1 MLGLPDSGK
10 TTILHQM
17 TYGKVETTIP
27 TIGMRLETVTVA
39 THHKLVGVSSFTVG
53 GRDIL
58 RPLLRFFYRN
68 TTALIWVLDATPADD
83 DQLEIVRDE
92 FMRAVQEEEMKGHPV
107 LVFLNKIDL
116 PKAMSTDAA
125 ANKLG
130 LHSMR
135 DRKWFIQPCCA
146 LTKDGIFEGLN
157 WLLKACAD
165 SQSKAIEVQANTL
178 ISMSKLSVAEK
189 AAAVASKPNENY
201 AASSA
206 DTEST
211 ADVESSAET
220 EVSGC

>member
-1 MLGLPDSGK
+1 
-10 TTILHQM
+10 M

-27 TIGMRLETVTVA
+27 TIGLTLETVTVA
-39 THHKLVGVSSFTVG
+39 THHKLLGLSSLSFG
-53 GRDIL
+53 GRGKL
-58 RPLLRFFYRN
+58 RPLLCYFLRD
-68 TTALIWVLDATPADD
+68 TTALIWVHDATLADD
-83 DQLEIVRDE
+83 DELEWARNE
-92 FMRAVQEEEMKGHPV
+92 FIRVVQDEEMKGKPV
-107 LVFLNKIDL
+107 LVFLNKVDL
-116 PKAMSTDAA
+116 PKAMSIDAV
-125 ANKLG
+125 ANELG
-130 LHSMR
+130 LHCMR